1 MQVYEQWLQSEPLAR
16 LHLRPRLPEACS
28 RQPWARLEQRGQ
40 TMILRA
46 LPEEMK
52 SEAISSR
59 ATSTV
64 ELLFRVLKKYQPG
77 GLSERSPG
85 LWRRWSTACSFG

>member
-1 MQVYEQWLQSEPLAR
+1 
-16 LHLRPRLPEACS
+16 
-28 RQPWARLEQRGQ
+28 
-40 TMILRA
+40 MILRA

-77 GLSERSPG
+77 GLSERTHVLKQLVEAKQPG